1 MTVPK
6 KSTIFKNI
14 QRDKDARGSIL
25 SIVDEQINNVSII
38 TCKPG
43 SIRSNHYHYKDF
55 HFMYVL
61 EGDFDYFFKD
71 VDTGKI
77 CYFRVKVGET
87 IFTPPIEEHAC
98 YFPDTT
104 TLIVSS
110 KNPRD
115 QETYEADTVR
125 VEFITKSNI
134 AAMLAAH
141 GTN

>member
-1 MTVPK
+1 MTIPK

-25 SIVDEQINNVSII
+25 SIVDEPVNNVSII
-38 TCKPG
+38 TCKAG

-71 VDTGKI
+71 VDTGKV
-77 CYFRVKVGET
+77 CYFRVKEGET
-87 IFTPPIEEHAC
+87 IFTPPLEEHAC
-98 YFPDTT
+98 YFPNTT
-104 TLIVSS
+104 TLVVSS

-115 QETYEADTVR
+115 KDTYEADTVR
-125 VEFITKSNI
+125 VEFITQSNI
-134 AAMLAAH
+134 FAMLDAH